1 MRNRDKAKQVIK
13 NEVEPLAIDLQEAIN
28 EGSEKWLEK
37 QLARLENIKTAL
49 MELSKEDKEQD
60 FWKDDFGGAF

>member
-1 MRNRDKAKQVIK
+1 MRNRDKAKKVIK
-13 NEVEPLAIDLQEAIN
+13 NEVEPLATDLQEAIN

-49 MELSKEDKEQD
+49 MELSKEDKDVD

>member
-1 MRNRDKAKQVIK
+1 MTNREKAKQIIK
-13 NEVEPLAIDLQEAIN
+13 NELEPLATDLQEAIN

-37 QLARLENIKTAL
+37 QLARLENIKAAL
-49 MELSKEDKEQD
+49 MELSKVDKEQD